1 MDLWFLNDQ
10 KLLKREREAISAI
23 QQSAE
28 WLLGVEWS
36 LCGNKLCATVII
48 RAHNHDYDLR
58 LVYPTLF
65 PQVPPVV
72 FPLNAS
78 SRLSEHQYGGAA
90 GPLCLEWGPDNW
102 QPEVTAAQVLTSA
115 YKLFDIE
122 NPLGEQ
128 TTTPNEAAISR
139 VAPSRHALNPGQ
151 ELRHQYARFY
161 IADQT
166 LKHLTGL
173 SDNACGTVRFSTH
186 SRNKSF
192 LAFVHEI
199 QNGES
204 VWNDPTTPTFLR
216 GKDDK
221 DMRTGAFFKTNSDSK
236 TIQTASTTSDVVNI
250 LRASGYESRISLN
263 GSVIEFDGGEIIP
276 FGILILD
283 HYGNP
288 HFLYQLDDGN
298 TATAAQIQSN
308 SSQEVKRTPANLDG
322 LSGKKV
328 GIVGLGSAGSK
339 ISVSLAR
346 MGVRRFY
353 LVDYDVFLPENAERN
368 ALDWSNLGD
377 HKVDG
382 TQEALQ
388 RIGVDFD
395 IEVSRTDIT
404 GQESSAMVAVVLDH
418 LGSCDLV
425 IDATADP
432 KVFNLLSAMASVYKK
447 PLVWLEIYGGGF
459 GGMIA
464 RSRPE
469 LDPPPQMMRTA
480 YLGFCS
486 HNPAPE
492 NMRSGATN
500 DYGTENENGVIYQ
513 ASDSDV
519 AIIAHHAARLATDTA
534 LTTDNSTYPYSM
546 YLIGL
551 DKAWVF
557 EAPFATIPIATAHLL
572 QSKLEV
578 TEEIHAALDNEN
590 TEFIGSLIKKLD
602 AANSSAGNPPT
613 T

>member
-10 KLLKREREAISAI
+10 KLLTREREAISAL

-28 WLLGVEWS
+28 WLVGVEWS
-36 LCGNKLCATVII
+36 LCGNKLCATII
-48 RAHNHDYDLR
+48 VRAHNHDYELR

-78 SRLSEHQYGGAA
+78 SRLSEHQYGGAD

-102 QPEVTAAQVLTSA
+102 QPEVSGAQVLESA
-115 YKLFDIE
+115 YKLLDIE

-128 TTTPNEAAISR
+128 TTAPDEAAISR
-139 VAPSRHALNPGQ
+139 IVPSRHALNPGQ
-151 ELRHQYARFY
+151 VLRHEYARFY
-161 IADQT
+161 LANRT
-166 LKHLTGL
+166 LEHLTGL
-173 SDNACGTVRFSTH
+173 SNNECGTIRFSTN
-186 SRNKSF
+186 SRSKSF
-192 LAFVHEI
+192 LAVVHEI

-204 VWNDPTTPTFLR
+204 VWSDPTIPAFLR

-221 DMRTGAFFKTNSDSK
+221 DIKTGAFFKTDCYSATLEAVK
-236 TIQTASTTSDVVNI
+236 TTGDLENI
-250 LRASGYESRISLN
+250 LKSAGYESRILLDGN
-263 GSVIEFDGGEIIP
+263 ALKFDGRETAP
-276 FGILILD
+276 FGILVLD
-283 HYGNP
+283 RDGSP

-298 TATAAQIQSN
+298 TVTTARIQSN
-308 SSQEVKRTPANLDG
+308 SSQETKRTPANLEG
-322 LSGKKV
+322 LSCKKI

-339 ISVSLAR
+339 IAVSLAR
-346 MGVRRFY
+346 MGARSFY

-388 RIGVDFD
+388 RLGVDFD

-404 GQESSAMVAVVLDH
+404 GQESSAVVAIVLDR
-418 LGSCDLV
+418 LGKCDLI
-425 IDATADP
+425 IDATAEP
-432 KVFNLLSAMASVYKK
+432 KVFNLLTAMATVYKK
-447 PLVWLEIYGGGF
+447 PLVWLEVYGGGF

-469 LDPPPQMMRTA
+469 LDPAPQMMRAA
-480 YLGFCS
+480 YLGYCEQ
-486 HNPAPE
+486 NPAPE
-492 NMRSGATN
+492 NMRPGVAN
-500 DYGTENENGVIYQ
+500 NYGTENEEGVVYQ

-519 AIIAHHAARLATDTA
+519 AIIAHHAARLAADTV
-534 LTTDNSTYPYSM
+534 LTAEQSSYPYSM

-551 DKAWVF
+551 EKAWIF

-572 QSKLEV
+572 RSEAE
-578 TEEIHAALDNEN
+578 TAEETDTASDGDNA
-590 TEFIGSLIKKLD
+590 EFIVSLIKKLD
-602 AANSSAGNPPT
+602 AAKSSA
-613 T
+613 